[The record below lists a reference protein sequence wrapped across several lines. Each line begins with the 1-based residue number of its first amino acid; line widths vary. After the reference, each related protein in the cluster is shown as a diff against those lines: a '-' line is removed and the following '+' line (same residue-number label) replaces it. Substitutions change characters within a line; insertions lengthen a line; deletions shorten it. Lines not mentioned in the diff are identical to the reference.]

1 MNAVIP
7 WQPRAGTA
15 QEAAEEGVA
24 AFFDLDGTLLRPPSL
39 EKRWFR
45 ELRSRRLI
53 TTRNYF
59 GWLVEAAR
67 LLPHGIEAILH
78 ANKMYLRGVAV
89 EEASWERGDGRSTR
103 RKAAESLRD
112 LFYRQALQRL
122 AWHAK
127 QGHAILIVSGSLQPL
142 ALGAAAALEDGLA
155 ARGLRTAIGVYA
167 TRLEAREGRWTGR
180 VAGEAMFGAAKA
192 RAIREIA
199 ASRRFELEKCFAYG
213 DSANDRW
220 MLEAV
225 GKPVAVN
232 PSNDL
237 ARIAARN
244 GWPILRWNNERDST
258 QSSLDA
264 RLGPHSGAFAPRLCA
279 PQPKSGKY
287 S

>member
-1 MNAVIP
+1 MSAAIP
-7 WQPRAGTA
+7 REALRATA
-15 QEAAEEGVA
+15 QEPAEDGVA
-24 AFFDLDGTLLRPPSL
+24 AFFDLDGTLLPPPSL
-39 EKRWFR
+39 EKRLFR
-45 ELRSRRLI
+45 DLRGRGLI
-53 TTRNYF
+53 TTRNYLA
-59 GWLVEAAR
+59 WLVEAAR
-67 LLPHGIEAILH
+67 LLLHGIEAILH

-89 EEASWERGDGRSTR
+89 EKASWEWGEGRSTR

-112 LFYRQALQRL
+112 LFYREALKCL

-142 ALGAAAALEDGLA
+142 ALGAAAVLEDVLA
-155 ARGLRTAIGVYA
+155 AQGLRTAIGVYA
-167 TRLEAREGRWTGR
+167 TRLEEREGRWAGR

-192 RAIREIA
+192 RAVREIA
-199 ASRRFELEKCFAYG
+199 ASRRFELETCFAYG
-213 DSANDRW
+213 NSANDRW

-225 GKPVAVN
+225 GRPAAVN

-258 QSSLDA
+258 HSSLDA
-264 RLGPHSGAFAPRLCA
+264 RLGPHSGAFARRLCA

>member
-1 MNAVIP
+1 MSAAIPREAPRVI
-7 WQPRAGTA
+7 A
-15 QEAAEEGVA
+15 QEAAEDGVA
-24 AFFDLDGTLLRPPSL
+24 AFFDLDGTLLPPPSL
-39 EKRWFR
+39 ERRLFR

-53 TTRNYF
+53 TTRHYF

-67 LLPHGIEAILH
+67 LLPRGIEAILH
-78 ANKMYLRGVAV
+78 ADKMYLRGVAV
-89 EEASWERGDGRSTR
+89 EEASWERGEGRSTK
-103 RKAAESLRD
+103 RKAAEFLRD
-112 LFYRQALQRL
+112 LFYREALKCL

-142 ALGAAAALEDGLA
+142 ALGAAAVLEDGLA
-155 ARGLRTAIGVYA
+155 AQGLRTAIGIYG

-192 RAIREIA
+192 RALREIA

-213 DSANDRW
+213 NSANDRW

-225 GKPVAVN
+225 GRPVAVN

-264 RLGPHSGAFAPRLCA
+264 RLGPHSGAFARPLCA
-279 PQPKSGKY
+279 PQAKSGKG